1 MNRTSFEK
9 NEKNIYLKAFIYMG
23 KLKIELNNG
32 QNIRDLLQEA
42 YKLADEQLIQA
53 QNEINKMANA
63 TKLQEEVMDSKSKY
77 GKIINDYL
85 SIKDKAIGK
94 KIEIAKLL
102 SDIMAR
108 KDSKV
113 AVEEESGSGGLF
125 DVNRVKSLIRNI
137 HGEENNKTKT
147 IELNKK

>member
-1 MNRTSFEK
+1 
-9 NEKNIYLKAFIYMG
+9 MG

-102 SDIMAR
+102 SDIMVR

>member
-1 MNRTSFEK
+1 M
-9 NEKNIYLKAFIYMG
+9 
-23 KLKIELNNG
+23 KIELNNG

-53 QNEINKMANA
+53 QNEINKMASA

-85 SIKDKAIGK
+85 SIKDKAISK

-102 SDIMAR
+102 SEIMAR
-108 KDSKV
+108 KDSKA
-113 AVEEESGSGGLF
+113 AVGEDAKGASVF
-125 DVNRVKSLIRNI
+125 DGNNVKKLIRNFSA
-137 HGEENNKTKT
+137 EENNKIKT

>member
-1 MNRTSFEK
+1 
-9 NEKNIYLKAFIYMG
+9 MG

-53 QNEINKMANA
+53 QNEINKMASA
-63 TKLQEEVMDSKSKY
+63 TKLQEEVMDSKSMY

-85 SIKDKAIGK
+85 SIKDKAISK

-102 SDIMAR
+102 SEIMAR
-108 KDSKV
+108 KDSKA
-113 AVEEESGSGGLF
+113 AVGEDAKGASVF
-125 DVNRVKSLIRNI
+125 DVNNVKKLIRNFSA
-137 HGEENNKTKT
+137 EENNKIKT